1 MRQPKLIDY
10 ILLTTLSLIWASAF
24 FNIKIA
30 TYSFGPVTIAFLR
43 VFFGAIPVLL
53 LCYYKNIKIEAFSKD
68 WHWFAMIG
76 FINLVAPF
84 FLIAYGVKSVQSNLA
99 AILMS
104 TTPLSST
111 VLGHFFTKN
120 EKFNLIKTFGIL
132 IGFSGIV
139 FLFSDNI
146 LIDENNFTSAL
157 LILLGSTCYVVGGV
171 LTLKISKKKNENVTG
186 SILIWAIIYV
196 RAFGLGP
203 FAGLLSIFTADVGTL
218 GKLFSEATDNADK
231 KQIEGITATGSNKSS
246 IIRYGLIPQIFPI
259 FISQSLYFF
268 ESNTRSAVIL
278 GVVGAGGIGL
288 QLTERMKAQYWDQ
301 TLFIIVLILI
311 MVAII
316 DSISR
321 AIRKRII
328 YE

>member
-1 MRQPKLIDY
+1 MKQPKLLDY
-10 ILLTTLSLIWASAF
+10 LLLVVLALIWASAF

-53 LCYYKNIKIEAFSKD
+53 LCYYKDIKIEAFSKD

-111 VLGHFFTKN
+111 VLGHFYTKN
-120 EKFNLIKTFGIL
+120 EKFNFIKTFGIL
-132 IGFSGIV
+132 IGFSGILY
-139 FLFSDNI
+139 LFSDNL
-146 LIDENNFTSAL
+146 LIDDNNFLSAL

-186 SILIWAIIYV
+186 SILIWAVIILIPLVSFIEQPWNVVPRLDSTISVIYL
-196 RAFGLGP
+196 GLVSTGI
-203 FAGLLSIFTADVGTL
+203 AWLLRFRILV
-218 GKLFSEATDNADK
+218 N
-231 KQIEGITATGSNKSS
+231 N
-246 IIRYGLIPQIFPI
+246 GLIFQSQVSYLIPI
-259 FISQSLYFF
+259 FGTILSYIFLKELITVKVLVSLIAVSIGIYFV
-268 ESNTRSAVIL
+268 R
-278 GVVGAGGIGL
+278 
-288 QLTERMKAQYWDQ
+288 KADYKKI
-301 TLFIIVLILI
+301 T
-311 MVAII
+311 
-316 DSISR
+316 
-321 AIRKRII
+321 
-328 YE
+328 

>member
-1 MRQPKLIDY
+1 MKQPKLFDY
-10 ILLTTLSLIWASAF
+10 LLLTFLALIWASAF

-53 LCYYKNIKIEAFSKD
+53 LCYFKKIKIEAFSKD

-111 VLGHFFTKN
+111 ILAHFYTKN
-120 EKFNLIKTFGIL
+120 EKFNFTKTIGIL

-139 FLFSDNI
+139 FLFSDNL
-146 LIDENNFTSAL
+146 LIDKNNFISAL
-157 LILLGSTCYVVGGV
+157 LILLGSTCYVIGGV

-186 SILIWAIIYV
+186 SILIWATII
-196 RAFGLGP
+196 
-203 FAGLLSIFTADVGTL
+203 LLPLVF
-218 GKLFSEATDNADK
+218 F
-231 KQIEGITATGSNKSS
+231 IEQPWLLTPRVDSTISV
-246 IIRYGLIPQIFPI
+246 IYLGLISTGIAWLLRFRILVNNGLIFQSQVSYLIPI
-259 FISQSLYFF
+259 FG
-268 ESNTRSAVIL
+268 TIL
-278 GVVGAGGIGL
+278 SYIFL
-288 QLTERMKAQYWDQ
+288 KELITFK
-301 TLFIIVLILI
+301 VLISLI
-311 MVAII
+311 AVCIGI
-316 DSISR
+316 YFV
-321 AIRKRII
+321 RKADFKTIV
-328 YE
+328 

>member
-1 MRQPKLIDY
+1 MKQPNLLDY
-10 ILLTTLSLIWASAF
+10 FLLTILALIWASAF

-53 LCYYKNIKIEAFSKD
+53 LCYYKKIKIEAFSKD
-68 WHWFAMIG
+68 WYWFATIG

-111 VLGHFFTKN
+111 ILGHFYTKN
-120 EKFNLIKTFGIL
+120 EKFNFLKTIGIL

-139 FLFSDNI
+139 YLFSDNL
-146 LIDENNFTSAL
+146 LIDENNFNSAL

-186 SILIWAIIYV
+186 SILIWATIILIPLVGFIEQPWNLKPRIDSTISVIYL
-196 RAFGLGP
+196 GLVSTGI
-203 FAGLLSIFTADVGTL
+203 AWLLRFRIL
-218 GKLFSEATDNADK
+218 IKN
-231 KQIEGITATGSNKSS
+231 
-246 IIRYGLIPQIFPI
+246 GLIFQSQVSYLIPI
-259 FISQSLYFF
+259 FG
-268 ESNTRSAVIL
+268 TIL
-278 GVVGAGGIGL
+278 SYIFL
-288 QLTERMKAQYWDQ
+288 KELITFK
-301 TLFIIVLILI
+301 VLISLI
-311 MVAII
+311 AVVIG
-316 DSISR
+316 
-321 AIRKRII
+321 I
-328 YE
+328 YFVKKAR